1 MRWVLFA
8 SLCALMLSIT
18 FGTRAVQAATTRI
31 WGDGTGNWS
40 DLPPS
45 PESTFGV
52 RIQSLDIT
60 RRRAFDATR
69 SEVQSGRD
77 HREAA

>member
-1 MRWVLFA
+1 MVSMTDIQDLA
-8 SLCALMLSIT
+8 D
-18 FGTRAVQAATTRI
+18 RI
-31 WGDGTGNWS
+31 AREFDP

-45 PESTFGV
+45 SESTFGA

-77 HREAA
+77 YREAA